1 MTPTEEL
8 IARAEKEVEAVE
20 RLQRAG
26 VMINQAGVDTADLR
40 ALIQLAKDDP
50 EMDATDFAHPA
61 WWRGNDQGVI
71 VLCGM
76 INKILDGNDAGRGTS
91 REPWESTRRRLIQL
105 ARSSPIREGW
115 PTEGVEL
122 PDDMRVPLPEVRR
135 YILAS
140 PELLALIEAARE
152 YGRRSCGLHCGAS
165 SLGRIQ
171 R

>member
-8 IARAEKEVEAVE
+8 IARVEGEIDRSGPHAEIGCFK
-20 RLQRAG
+20 LS
-26 VMINQAGVDTADLR
+26 DLR

-76 INKILDGNDAGRGTS
+76 INKILDGNDEGHGTS

-105 ARSSPIREGW
+105 ARSSQ
-115 PTEGVEL
+115 TK
-122 PDDMRVPLPEVRR
+122 
-135 YILAS
+135 
-140 PELLALIEAARE
+140 
-152 YGRRSCGLHCGAS
+152 GADHEH
-165 SLGRIQ
+165 
-171 R
+171 